1 MSAVLEFGFSA
12 APVFS
17 GIDRLEKR
25 LADLSGKVSR
35 FSGIDLGSM
44 LGAASLAGAA
54 GYLKAT
60 ANELSAVVD
69 SADRLRSTPETIQRV
84 TKAAEVLG
92 GTDLDTIA
100 TGLEKLT
107 RELIQNPDSGVARS
121 LAEIG
126 FNAQAFLSA
135 DIDEKLLL
143 LADAF
148 AIAQQRGTAL
158 PLLTDALGK
167 GFSKLIPTL
176 QTGRAALQDFL
187 DTTAVISNSSVLK
200 VDELNDRFDI
210 MTGKLATAAKVLAM
224 GLGVGLGEAMGLLP
238 RTEMSPDG
246 GAAADA
252 AIEAAAKEK
261 RAAEAAAAARE
272 MARLK
277 AQAAFDEA
285 TKAHDAEREQ
295 ILKNAEAQ
303 SRLDDEKRRMA
314 LEEMDTSTRIVT
326 LQEQLDDA
334 LEWENTLRKDF
345 VPDAERIIAAETRS
359 LALRR
364 ELNTALKEQQRTQ
377 ERLAAAAK
385 REAEE
390 AARANALAN
399 AQRKQA
405 VMSAQDEYNLL
416 QAKSTRRKGDDYQ
429 VEREQAIRRRREQF
443 MRDNG
448 MSFAEANARATEMR
462 DMEERIS
469 NNGNVQKIRG
479 VKPPKRRSS
488 LDEWHAKQ
496 GRAWNSTQTGS
507 GQWDHL
513 QREGFTW
520 EKNLLPASKRGTLD
534 DKAAANAATPTP
546 KDPATI
552 LSELLQTVRE
562 RLPAMVGEQ
571 VAAALMNN

>member
-1 MSAVLEFGFSA
+1 MSAVIEFGFSA
-12 APVFS
+12 APVFT
-17 GIDRLEKR
+17 GLDRLENR
-25 LADLSGKVSR
+25 LNTFESKVSR
-35 FSGIDLGSM
+35 LGDVFGATFR
-44 LGAASLAGAA
+44 GAAVATAVTVFA
-54 GYLKAT
+54 GYLKST

-84 TKAAEVLG
+84 TKAAEILG
-92 GTDLDTIA
+92 GTDLETIA
-100 TGLEKLT
+100 TGLDKLT
-107 RELIQNPDSGVARS
+107 RELVQSPDSGLARS
-121 LAEIG
+121 LADLG
-126 FNAQAFLSA
+126 FNAQAFLGA
-135 DIDEKLLL
+135 DLDEKLLL
-143 LADAF
+143 VADAF
-148 AIAQQRGTAL
+148 GVAQQRGTVL
-158 PLLTDALGK
+158 PVLTDALGK
-167 GFSKLIPTL
+167 GFSKLLPTL

-187 DTTAVISNSSVLK
+187 DTTAVIDNQTVLK
-200 VDELNDRFDI
+200 VDAINDRFDT
-210 MTGKLATAAKVLAM
+210 MTSKLATSAKVLAL
-224 GLGVGLGEAMGLLP
+224 GLGLGLGEAVGLLP
-238 RTEMSPDG
+238 RTQPGDE
-246 GAAADA
+246 ARANA

-261 RAAEAAAAARE
+261 RAAEVAAAARE

-303 SRLDDEKRRMA
+303 SRLDEDKRRMA

-334 LEWENTLRKDF
+334 LEWERTLRADF
-345 VPDAERIIAAETRS
+345 VPDAERLIAAESRS
-359 LALRR
+359 LVIRR
-364 ELNTALKEQQRTQ
+364 ELNAALKEQQRTQ
-377 ERLAAAAK
+377 EELTSAIA
-385 REAEE
+385 REAQE
-390 AARANALAN
+390 AARAN

-488 LDEWHAKQ
+488 LDEWQSKQ
-496 GRAWNSTQTGS
+496 GDVWAENNQIWNSD
-507 GQWDHL
+507 WDWL
-513 QREGFTW
+513 QKMGFGW
-520 EKNLLPASKRGTLD
+520 EKNLVPSSKRGTLD

-546 KDPATI
+546 KDPTSI
-552 LSELLQTVRE
+552 LGELLQTVRE
-562 RLPAMVGEQ
+562 RLPVMVGEQ
-571 VAAALMNN
+571 VATALMSN